1 MRVTSF
7 ALYAGVALTVLIEAV
22 LSGCSKSDKTQGTA
36 EDKPSTIR
44 TEPVR
49 ALSLRRNVDVVG
61 SLAAQDQATISA
73 EASGNVSR
81 ILADLGD
88 RVVVGQVLV
97 ELDGEKLRY
106 SADEQHAA
114 LDRALAKYG
123 ASGPDRLPPIEQT
136 PDVQKAAAELSQVK
150 QAYDRAAELYKRQL
164 LPKQVLDDAEA
175 AYRAM
180 QAAHESAMQNARN
193 LRADI
198 AASVATAKL
207 ADRRLRDA
215 SIRAPFNGYVEKRLV
230 SLGQLVNAQTPVM
243 SVVRMDPLKITA
255 EIPEAMTPWV
265 KVAQPLTLFVDAYP
279 DRPFTATV
287 SRISP
292 SINPQTRAFPLEGLV
307 PNPDNLLKPGAFAR
321 VHLETTRVD
330 QVLTLP
336 FATIQYR
343 YGVNRVF
350 VVRGGQLVAREVK
363 LGERSADRVEIL
375 NGIEAGTEVA
385 VTTVDQLVDGQ
396 RVSVAPG
403 GE

>member
-1 MRVTSF
+1 
-7 ALYAGVALTVLIEAV
+7 
-22 LSGCSKSDKTQGTA
+22 LSGCSKSDKTQGTP

-49 ALSLRRNVDVVG
+49 AFSLRRNVDVVG

-106 SADEQHAA
+106 SAAEQNAA

-123 ASGPDRLPPIEQT
+123 ASRPDRLPPIEQT

-150 QAYDRAAELYKRQL
+150 QAYDRATELYKRQL
-164 LPKQVLDDAEA
+164 LPKQVRDDAEA
-175 AYRAM
+175 TYRAM
-180 QAAHESAMQNARN
+180 QAAHESAMQNAQN

-198 AASVATAKL
+198 AASVASAKL

-243 SVVRMDPLKITA
+243 SIVRMDPLKVAA

-292 SINPQTRAFPLEGLV
+292 SINPQTRV
-307 PNPDNLLKPGAFAR
+307 PSRRPCSEPGQPAQAR
-321 VHLETTRVD
+321 RLR
-330 QVLTLP
+330 P
-336 FATIQYR
+336 
-343 YGVNRVF
+343 
-350 VVRGGQLVAREVK
+350 
-363 LGERSADRVEIL
+363 SA
-375 NGIEAGTEVA
+375 
-385 VTTVDQLVDGQ
+385 
-396 RVSVAPG
+396 P
-403 GE
+403 